1 MANPIIEA
9 IREKE
14 KSIFHTVD
22 GVKYI
27 VKDVGQMMRV
37 TSVLGVVNFDNG
49 FLKIWR
55 EKKAKE
61 FFAKS
66 IPASGTV
73 NAAEAHKAFEAAL
86 KAGDN
91 FAFASARFG
100 TKVHGWLEYFAL
112 TGQFPVLEEDS
123 YSDVGKVYQS
133 VIKFVNDFGL
143 GTKDIEIVKPELFLY
158 HSLGFAGTA
167 DLVVLRKGI
176 PYLIDYKVTN
186 SLKFQYL
193 LQLSAY
199 TAALKELYNLD
210 IKKATLIRFDKQGN
224 GYEHVSLTN
233 EELKEYFKLF
243 KMCLLFYKAIQNPEH
258 KSVKELYTPEHFKH
272 ITAGLL

>member
-1 MANPIIEA
+1 MGNPIIDA
-9 IREKE
+9 VLEKE

-22 GVKYI
+22 GTKYI
-27 VKDVGQMMRV
+27 VKDVGQMARV
-37 TSVLGVVNFDNG
+37 TSILSTINFDGG

-61 FFAKS
+61 HFSKF
-66 IPASGTV
+66 IPNFGKVDADSV
-73 NAAEAHKAFEAAL
+73 HKTFDAAL

-112 TGQFPVLEEDS
+112 NGVFPKLEEDT
-123 YSDVGKVYQS
+123 YSDVAKVYQS
-133 VIKFVNDFGL
+133 VLKFVNDFGL

-167 DLVVLRKGI
+167 DLVLLRKGI

-186 SLKFQYL
+186 SLKAQYL

-199 TAALKELYNLD
+199 TAALKELYGLD
-210 IKKATLIRFDKQGN
+210 IHKATLIRFDKQGN
-224 GYEHVSLTN
+224 GYERLTLTN
-233 EELKEYFKLF
+233 EELQDYFKLF
-243 KMCLLFYKAIQNPEH
+243 KMCLLFYKFIQNPDH
-258 KSVKELYTPEHFKH
+258 LPVHDLYTPEHFKH

>member
-22 GVKYI
+22 GAKYV
-27 VKDVGQMMRV
+27 VKDVGQMARV
-37 TSVLGVVNFDNG
+37 TSVLSTVNFDGG

-61 FFAKS
+61 HFDKV
-66 IPASGTV
+66 IPAFGTV
-73 NAAEAHKAFEAAL
+73 DAATAHKTFESAL

-100 TKVHGWLEYFAL
+100 TKVHGWLEQFAL
-112 TGQFPVLEEDS
+112 TGKFPPLEEDS
-123 YSDVGKVYQS
+123 YSDVSKVYQS
-133 VIKFVNDFGL
+133 VVKFVNDFGL
-143 GTKDIEIVKPELFLY
+143 GTSDVEIVKPELFLY
-158 HSLGFAGTA
+158 HTLGFAGTA
-167 DLVVLRKGI
+167 DLVLLRKGV

-186 SLKFQYL
+186 SLKAQYL
-193 LQLSAY
+193 LQLAAY
-199 TAALKELYNLD
+199 TAALKELYDLD

-224 GYEHVSLTN
+224 GYERLPVSA
-233 EELKEYFKLF
+233 EELKHYFELF
-243 KMCLLFYKAIQNPEH
+243 KMCLLFYRFIQNPNH
-258 KSVKELYTPEHFKH
+258 TSVKELYTPEHFKH